1 VSSSV
6 PRPSRRPP
14 VLERVF
20 REHRAAVLAALVR
33 SLGDFELAED
43 ALQEA
48 FTIAVEQWAAHGE
61 PDAPAAWLLTVAR
74 NRAIDGLRRR
84 RTGEAKL
91 QELPPPEPEATLNE
105 QDRLLEVGDE
115 RLSLV
120 FTCCHPAL
128 AP

>member
-1 VSSSV
+1 MSIRGRPVVNQTCPRACPGQAAARRFSSGCSASV
-6 PRPSRRPP
+6 APR
-14 VLERVF
+14 
-20 REHRAAVLAALVR
+20 VLAALVR

-91 QELPPPEPEATLNE
+91 QELPCPSRRP
-105 QDRLLEVGDE
+105 R
-115 RLSLV
+115 
-120 FTCCHPAL
+120 
-128 AP
+128 